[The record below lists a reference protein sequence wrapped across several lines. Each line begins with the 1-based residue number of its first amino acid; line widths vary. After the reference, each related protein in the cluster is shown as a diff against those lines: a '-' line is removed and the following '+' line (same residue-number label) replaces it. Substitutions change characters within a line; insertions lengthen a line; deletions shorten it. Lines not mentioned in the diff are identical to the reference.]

1 MCGRNGGKL
10 YFKNHVFGG
19 ACCRILVSSG
29 MSTVVSTQL
38 ATGPQGPAG
47 ATGATGPQGAK
58 GDKGDTGQTGA
69 TGPAGATGATGATG
83 TTGATGATGPQGLVG
98 PQGPPGAIPFNST
111 YSVTT
116 TSTTSLSM
124 VDIPAMSVR
133 ITLATTSQ
141 VIIMFSAEAWMSS
154 PGDYMIVQALV
165 DSSVTHPSATGN
177 YLVLTRAT
185 ISNMSSCSYTF
196 YLNNVSAGVH
206 TVKMQWRSYYGATAS
221 VESRTLTVF
230 ALPA

>member
-1 MCGRNGGKL
+1 MAANSISRTMFLAGL
-10 YFKNHVFGG
+10 VV
-19 ACCRILVSSG
+19 AILVSSG
-29 MSTVVSTQL
+29 MSAVVSTQL
-38 ATGPQGPAG
+38 AAGPQGPAG

-69 TGPAGATGATGATG
+69 TGPAGATG

-116 TSTTSLSM
+116 STTTSLSM

-133 ITLATTSQ
+133 ITLNRTSQ
-141 VIIMFSAEAWMSS
+141 VIIIFSAEAWMSS

>member
-1 MCGRNGGKL
+1 MAANSISRTMFLAGL
-10 YFKNHVFGG
+10 VV
-19 ACCRILVSSG
+19 AILVSSG
-29 MSTVVSTQL
+29 MSAVVSTQL
-38 ATGPQGPAG
+38 AAGPQGPAG

-69 TGPAGATGATGATG
+69 TGPAGATG

-98 PQGPPGAIPFNST
+98 PQGPPGATPFNST

-116 TSTTSLSM
+116 STTTSLSM

-133 ITLATTSQ
+133 ITLANTSQ
-141 VIIMFSAEAWMSS
+141 VIIIFSAEAWMSS

-177 YLVLTRAT
+177 LLVLTRAT